1 MNRLIH
7 VITLNHRET
16 FNVTHKH
23 NDWQTARTW
32 FTITLKVNYGLRISR
47 LIPAIEAF

>member
-1 MNRLIH
+1 MNRLLY

-23 NDWQTARTW
+23 NDWQTT
-32 FTITLKVNYGLRISR
+32 RIGEKSGIWR
-47 LIPAIEAF
+47 IIIIL